1 MKTFR
6 AVSTRQVSRTK
17 RSILCLACA
26 VLSLITVAAGEE
38 KAATRP
44 ESIPKT
50 SGNPEDKKKL
60 PTAAKPAEEIKRIT
74 TGSYIPQKVKRN
86 GPIAHSTSPVYV
98 VDRQAIEQTGAT
110 TVSQVLKRRVTSIR

>member
-6 AVSTRQVSRTK
+6 AVSTPQMSRTM

-26 VLSLITVAAGEE
+26 VLSLTVAAAEE

-50 SGNPEDKKKL
+50 SGNSEDKTKL

-86 GPIAHSTSPVYV
+86 GPIAHSTSPVHV